1 METTNSLAPIISTNT
16 LHPNNQITNV
26 PTIEY
31 SEEVKKYISFRRLRM
46 IAARD
51 QRDMSHPEFDDMG
64 FLQWYDIQK
73 KADDQYTKPR
83 INAQDTSINV
93 GTIRDK
99 DSTLVQYANKYDFEP
114 IAQCYGEDDEM
125 MEEIAETGEDMVR
138 KSLMLEQW
146 KDKSKLIYRSMVA
159 FGVALVEDAW
169 VEHWDIE
176 KDFGT
181 KNATVGSIKTTWTE
195 KKVKT
200 YDGCQAKLW
209 DLRKCYFG
217 DIRKFFMNGPQGQ
230 PYFFTVEYESYDV
243 VKGIYGDWDRWK
255 YVPTTVVYTSE
266 VTNSSFSHGWT
277 LRPIST
283 NYCEIIRYYD
293 PIANEFAITIN
304 GIDMLPIMETPNPK
318 WTEEGGGPKT
328 LISGFPLTAISP
340 SGAIPFAKFDLEP
353 MHDFAYSKSQPA
365 KMRVLGDIENM
376 FFKLMLGMMKQKAKP
391 TMGNKSGKQFGQ
403 EVTDPAQVIND
414 IRDGDLF
421 PVLPNYT
428 GATPADFSYYQMIK
442 KEMSK
447 NSVQD
452 AFQGI
457 DNQGSEM
464 TATQDLNN
472 MKSSSLDVAALF
484 DGIISGN
491 TQLYWLRT
499 YNIAKNWTKP
509 IDVQIDVFKKS
520 IYNKYRTVNVPT
532 QGEAG
537 NTSTKKIIFTK
548 NIPKRP
554 NGKATLEDSQNV
566 HQQEMDAKKNGQGDQ
581 SIVLLHPEQYASMKL
596 NWYYYCIPVIS
607 DNDPMS
613 YMMFAKQI
621 GDAMAIFGIDSLNV
635 KKIKY
640 KFAKVTGNDFDT
652 WFISQQEL
660 DAKQQQMQS
669 TTPSPD
675 GSGGNPPAIN
685 MNTAHGAMPGAKPT
699 VANIAKGA
707 RPQLGTILR

>member
-1 METTNSLAPIISTNT
+1 MDQLSLAPVVSTNT
-16 LHPNNQITNV
+16 IHPNNAVGNTPI
-26 PTIEY
+26 IEY
-31 SEEVKKYISFRRLRM
+31 SDEAKKYIAFRRNRM

-64 FLQWYDIQK
+64 FLQWYDIQLR
-73 KADDQYTKPR
+73 ADNQYVAPR
-83 INAQDTSINV
+83 KNAQDTSINV

-99 DSTLVQYANKYDFEP
+99 DSTLVQYLNKYDFEP
-114 IAQCYGEDDEM
+114 IAQCYDDNDEM
-125 MEEIAETGEDMVR
+125 MEEIAETGEDMIR

-146 KDKSKLIYRSMVA
+146 KDKSKLIYRSMVT
-159 FGVALVEDAW
+159 FGVALVEDQW
-169 VEHWDIE
+169 VEHWATE

-181 KNATVGSIKTTWTE
+181 GKATIGSIKSEWTE
-195 KKVKT
+195 KKVKVA
-200 YDGCQAKLW
+200 DGCETKLW
-209 DLRKCYFG
+209 DLRKCYPG
-217 DIRKFFMNGPQGQ
+217 DIRKFFMNGSQGQ
-230 PYFFTVEYESYDV
+230 PFFFTVEYESYDTT
-243 VKGIYGDWDRWK
+243 KTLYGNWDRWK
-255 YVPTTVVYTSE
+255 YVPTTVQYSSE
-266 VTNSSFSHGWT
+266 VTMASTYSQSWS
-277 LRPIST
+277 LRPISM

-304 GIDMLPIMETPNPK
+304 GVDMLPILERPNPNL
-318 WTEEGGGPKT
+318 TEDGGTPRM

-353 MHDFAYSKSQPA
+353 MHDFFYSKSQPA

-391 TMGNKSGKQFGQ
+391 TMGNKSGRQFGP

-421 PVLPNYT
+421 PVLPNYG
-428 GATPADFSYYQMIK
+428 GATPSDFSFYQMIK

-472 MKSSSLDVAALF
+472 MKSSSLDVAAAF
-484 DGIISGN
+484 DGVISGN
-491 TQLYWLRT
+491 SQLYWLRT

-509 IDVQIDVFKKS
+509 IDVQIDVF
-520 IYNKYRTVNVPT
+520 NKAIENVYRTVNVPT

-537 NTSTKKIIFTK
+537 NSATKKIIFTK
-548 NIPKRP
+548 STPKRP
-554 NGKATLEDSQNV
+554 KGKATLADSQDI
-566 HQQEMDAKKNGQGDQ
+566 HQKEIDAKKDGQGEQ
-581 SIVLLHPEQYASMKL
+581 KIVLLHPEQYASMKL
-596 NWYYYCIPVIS
+596 NWYYCCVPVINES
-607 DNDPMS
+607 DPMA

-621 GDAMAIFGIDSLNV
+621 GDAIAIFGAESLNV
-635 KKIKY
+635 KKLKY
-640 KFAKVTGNDFDT
+640 KFAKVTGNDYDT
-652 WFISQQEL
+652 WFLSAEDMQQKQQEMV
-660 DAKQQQMQS
+660 QMEQ
-669 TTPSPD
+669 
-675 GSGGNPPAIN
+675 GGGNAPAIN
-685 MNTAHGAMPGAKPT
+685 PNMAHGAQPGAKPT

>member
-1 METTNSLAPIISTNT
+1 MDTSLTLSPIISTDT
-16 LHPNNQITNV
+16 IHINNKQTSV

-31 SEEVKKYISFRRLRM
+31 SDEAKKYIGMRRKRM

-51 QRDMSHPEFDDMG
+51 QRDMAHPEFDDMG
-64 FLQWYDIQK
+64 FLQWYDIQLR
-73 KADDQYTKPR
+73 ADNMYVAPR
-83 INAQDTSINV
+83 KNAQDTSINT

-114 IAQCYGEDDEM
+114 IAQCYDDSDEM

-146 KDKSKLIYRSMVA
+146 KDKSKLIYRSMVT
-159 FGVALVEDAW
+159 FGVAMVEDQW
-169 VEHWDIE
+169 TEHWVTE

-181 KNATVGSIKTTWTE
+181 GNAKLGSVASTWTE
-195 KKVKT
+195 KKVKVS
-200 YDGCQAKLW
+200 DGCEAKLW

-217 DIRKFFMNGPQGQ
+217 DIRKFFMNGSQGQ
-230 PYFFTVEYESYDV
+230 PFFFTVEYESYDV
-243 VKGIYGDWDRWK
+243 VKQLYGDWDRWIN
-255 YVPTTVVYTSE
+255 VPTTVVYTPELS
-266 VTNSSFSHGWT
+266 TASGYSHSWS
-277 LRPIST
+277 LRPISM
-283 NYCEIIRYYD
+283 NYCEIVRYYD
-293 PIANEFAITIN
+293 PVANEFAITIN
-304 GIDMLPIMETPNPK
+304 GVDMLPILERETVDVNGNK
-318 WTEEGGGPKT
+318 KT
-328 LISGFPLTAISP
+328 MISGFPLTAISP

-391 TMGNKSGKQFGQ
+391 TMGNKSGKNFDGS
-403 EVTDPAQVIND
+403 VTDPGTIIND
-414 IRDGDLF
+414 VREGDLF
-421 PVLPNYT
+421 PVLPNYG
-428 GATPADFSYYQMIK
+428 GATTADFSFYGMIK

-457 DNQGSEM
+457 DNQGAEM

-472 MKSSSLDVAALF
+472 MKSSSLDVAAMF

-491 TQLYWLRT
+491 SQLYWLRT
-499 YNIAKNWTKP
+499 YNIVTNWTKP
-509 IDVQIDVFKKS
+509 IDVQIDVTKKS
-520 IYNKYRTVNVPT
+520 IENTYRTVNVPT

-537 NTSTKKIIFTK
+537 NSATKKIIFTK
-548 NIPKRP
+548 STPKRP
-554 NGKATLEDSQNV
+554 KGKATLEDSQDL
-566 HQQEMDAKKNGQGDQ
+566 HQQELDAKKNGQGDIE
-581 SIVLLHPEQYASMKL
+581 IVHLNPEQLRSMKL
-596 NWYYYCIPVIS
+596 NWYYCCVPVINES
-607 DNDPMS
+607 DPMA

-621 GDAMAIFGIDSLNV
+621 GDAMAIFGPESLNV
-635 KKIKY
+635 KKLKY
-640 KFAKVTGNDFDT
+640 KFAKVTGNDYDT
-652 WFISQQEL
+652 WFLSAEDMQQ
-660 DAKQQQMQS
+660 KQQDQLQQ
-669 TTPSPD
+669 D
-675 GSGGNPPAIN
+675 QAQGGGNAPAIN